1 MRTLCIKIVI
11 VMGCIFLSIWQPH
24 TAYRLLS
31 TSECLFEPESDAG
44 AAPQKNKRADI
55 SPHTKKLITA
65 KQGWKCAM
73 CHAVLKADFE
83 IDHRTRLFKGGGN
96 DTSNLQA
103 LCRSP
108 CHIEKSARERQ
119 T

>member
-1 MRTLCIKIVI
+1 MMFI
-11 VMGCIFLSIWQPH
+11 VMGCLFLSIWHPQ

-31 TSECLFEPESDAG
+31 TSECLFEPDAG
-44 AAPQKNKRADI
+44 AAPQKNKRAYI
-55 SPHTKKLITA
+55 SPHTKKLIAA

-83 IDHRTRLFKGGGN
+83 IDHRIPLFKGGNN

-108 CHIEKSARERQ
+108 CHIDKSARERQ